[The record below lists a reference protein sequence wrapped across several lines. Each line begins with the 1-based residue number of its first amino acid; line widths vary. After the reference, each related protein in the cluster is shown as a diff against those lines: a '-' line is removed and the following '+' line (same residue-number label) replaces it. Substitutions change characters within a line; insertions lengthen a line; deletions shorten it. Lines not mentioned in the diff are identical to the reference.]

1 MIGVARNNLGTLEPL
16 LAQLRQTIDYKVTL
30 NRVVG
35 VAYNNINEMHNAIG
49 SAINALT
56 YMSAQWHDLDSQ
68 YSGVLSHI
76 DKASQKADQNKFK
89 FLKPNLNAAKD
100 SWKTLESGCVYI
112 KRRDK
117 NIKNGSCFFKKI
129 AEYSICCKGIYTVI
143 K

>member
-1 MIGVARNNLGTLEPL
+1 
-16 LAQLRQTIDYKVTL
+16 YKVTL

-100 SWKTLESGCVYI
+100 SWKTLRADAFTLKEGI
-112 KRRDK
+112 KTLKMDPV
-117 NIKNGSCFFKKI
+117 SSKK
-129 AEYSICCKGIYTVI
+129 
-143 K
+143 